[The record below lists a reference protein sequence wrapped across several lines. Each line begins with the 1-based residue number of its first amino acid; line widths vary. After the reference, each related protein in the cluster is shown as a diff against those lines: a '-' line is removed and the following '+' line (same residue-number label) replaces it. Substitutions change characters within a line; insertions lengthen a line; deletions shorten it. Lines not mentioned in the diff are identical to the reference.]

1 MRLPERDNLTSRQSA
16 GEEFVK
22 KIGLFG
28 AILFIILS
36 ILGTLLM
43 VLAGRGESSEAEP
56 TPDAYVPPSAYVFPS
71 TSPRQPFWLMHS
83 GWYQHPE

>member
-1 MRLPERDNLTSRQSA
+1 MRLPENNQDTTIRQSA

-36 ILGTLLM
+36 IIGTLLM
-43 VLAGRGESSEAEP
+43 AFANRAPSSEPAAD
-56 TPDAYVPPSAYVFPS
+56 TNDLPPSAYASPCTFP
-71 TSPRQPFWLMHS
+71 PGPF
-83 GWYQHPE
+83 